1 MYSIR
6 SIILIIALLYTIDII
21 QGKPTSQ
28 SMNNN
33 FKIYVKYLLTILGT
47 ENEYTRFL
55 SFMKIHPPEDV
66 KMKAFYND
74 LFSFNSY
81 RSDLMNV
88 YEKYYT
94 TDEIIQLINFYS
106 SPLGRKHLHISQ
118 EVNRQMEDTM
128 LTKISDYIFTS
139 AENGFDIPLP

>member
-6 SIILIIALLYTIDII
+6 SIILITALLCTIGIS
-21 QGKPTSQ
+21 QGKPAS
-28 SMNNN
+28 SSANS
-33 FKIYVKYLLTILGT
+33 FKGYVKYLLNILGT

-55 SFMKIHPPEDV
+55 SFMKISSPEDI
-66 KMKAFYND
+66 KMKAFYNE
-74 LFSFNSY
+74 LFSFDSY
-81 RSDLMNV
+81 LSDLIEI
-88 YEKYYT
+88 YAKYYT

-106 SPLGRKHLHISQ
+106 SPLGKKHLQINQ
-118 EVNRQMEDTM
+118 ELNRQMEDIM